1 MTGPTTPPAGF
12 KGPRKRRPK
21 SLRGSLTRTW
31 LTRLGIALGLGLVI
45 GAGIGVTGVNI
56 LEPGQ
61 PAGADSLQMVLDSIA
76 RGTTPIPAPRETAP
90 APAPPA
96 AAPDSAVVE
105 TVSVPDL
112 VGVDEGG
119 ARSALEDVGL
129 TVAGTEFRA
138 SRSPAGTVL
147 ATVPVFGSAVARGT
161 AVTLVLSD
169 GRAPVDSLS
178 QPMTASPLSFFEP

>member
-1 MTGPTTPPAGF
+1 MSDPTTPPAGF

-31 LTRLGIALGLGLVI
+31 LIRLGIALGLGLAI

-61 PAGADSLQMVLDSIA
+61 PAGADSLQMVLDSIT
-76 RGTTPIPAPRETAP
+76 RGTTPIPAPRDSAP
-90 APAPPA
+90 VAPQA
-96 AAPDSAVVE
+96 AAADTATPA

-147 ATVPVFGSAVARGT
+147 ATVPVFGSAVARGS

-178 QPMTASPLSFFEP
+178 EPTSASPFSVFLP

>member
-1 MTGPTTPPAGF
+1 MTDPTSPPGF
-12 KGPRKRRPK
+12 KGPRKRKPT
-21 SLRGSLTRTW
+21 SLRGSLTRAW
-31 LTRLGIALGLGLVI
+31 LVRLGVALGLGLVI
-45 GAGIGVTGVNI
+45 GAGVGVTGVNI

-61 PAGADSLQMVLDSIA
+61 PAGADSLQMVLDSIT
-76 RGTTPIPAPRETAP
+76 RGATPIPAPRDSAP
-90 APAPPA
+90 VSPPQA
-96 AAPDSAVVE
+96 AAPDTVIAE

-147 ATVPVFGSAVARGT
+147 ATVPVFGSAVSRGT

-178 QPMTASPLSFFEP
+178 PQPSVFDP